1 MKTMKLA
8 TQINIIF
15 TIVSLLSSFIFLFAL
30 NRVFSEISEDQNEV
44 QLQAYFDDIRQET
57 IFSDSD
63 VEELYNA
70 YNGFAIYDSQG
81 ANYSSNFE
89 SIDKRFNETS
99 LYVYYLS
106 FWKPSDFAIN
116 TNPFIRQTKT
126 LDGYTFL
133 IETTRDKVFIAF
145 TGTDYI
151 KDTGNQFSVLVQISF
166 IAMIILGNVIILTW
180 SRLTVDRVR
189 KLELD
194 VGNLTK
200 YNYQVPIDIS
210 GHDEITRL
218 AESIEKMR
226 REVAKTEKSKKEML
240 QNVGH
245 DFKTPIAVIKS
256 YAEAIADGISDP
268 EEANVIIKQVDLLN
282 LKVKQLMEFN
292 KLEYLRDSTEFEM
305 ISIKEVIKNIVD
317 NQKYRSNIKF
327 ITELDDSKYYGIY
340 ENFQVIFSNIVDN
353 ALRYATSRIE
363 ITLKNKKLTF
373 YNDGE
378 PISQKFID
386 SMFTPYDKG
395 HKGQFGLGMSIVQKT
410 CQHFNLTLSVENI
423 NDGVMFTIKPL

>member
-15 TIVSLLSSFIFLFAL
+15 TIVSLLSSFVFLFAL
-30 NRVFSEISEDQNEV
+30 NRVFREISEDQNEV
-44 QLQAYFDDIRQET
+44 QLQAYFDDIRQEP
-57 IFSDSD
+57 IFSDAD
-63 VEELYNA
+63 AEELYNA
-70 YNGFAIYDSQG
+70 YNGFAIFDSQG
-81 ANYSSNFE
+81 TNYSSNFE

-116 TNPFIRQTKT
+116 TNPSIRQTKT
-126 LDGYTFL
+126 IDGYTFL
-133 IETTRDKVFIAF
+133 IETTREKVFIAF

-166 IAMIILGNVIILTW
+166 IAMIVLGNVIILTW

-189 KLELD
+189 KLETD

-210 GHDEITRL
+210 GHDEITKL
-218 AESIEKMR
+218 AKSIEKMR

-292 KLEYLRDSTEFEM
+292 KLEYLKDSTEFEM
-305 ISIKEVIKNIVD
+305 ISIKEVISNIVD
-317 NQKYRSNIKF
+317 NQKYRSNIEF
-327 ITELDDSKYYGIY
+327 ITDLDDSKYYGIY

>member
-15 TIVSLLSSFIFLFAL
+15 TIVSLLSSFVFLFAL
-30 NRVFSEISEDQNEV
+30 NHVFREISEDQNEV
-44 QLQAYFDDIRQET
+44 QLQAYFDDIRQEP

-63 VEELYNA
+63 VEELYNT

-81 ANYSSNFE
+81 TNYSSNFE

-200 YNYQVPIDIS
+200 YNYQVPIDIT

-305 ISIKEVIKNIVD
+305 ISIKEVIKSIVD

-327 ITELDDSKYYGIY
+327 ITDLDDSKYYGIY

-363 ITLKNKKLTF
+363 IKLKNKKLTF